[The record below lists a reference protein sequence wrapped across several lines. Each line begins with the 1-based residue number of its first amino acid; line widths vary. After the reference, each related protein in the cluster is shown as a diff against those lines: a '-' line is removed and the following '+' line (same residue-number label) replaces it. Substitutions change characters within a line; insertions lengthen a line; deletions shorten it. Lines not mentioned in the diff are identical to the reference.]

1 MMEVLIVIHGMGCG
15 GAEKSLISLLS
26 YLQSENMNIDLIVA
40 NPHGPLITK
49 VPSAVHIIENM
60 YDFENFATPLNERTK
75 KISGFRDFILQ
86 TKWHLL
92 APAARKKS
100 SLSEGE
106 LRWKIWGKYLKPLKK
121 QYDLAISYMNGY
133 PNYYVIEKVR
143 AKKKIL
149 WIHNE
154 FEKLGYNY
162 NFERKYYS
170 LADAIVTISE
180 SCRESFLH
188 IFPEMTEKIYVLE
201 NISSEKTIRVL
212 SEERIKDSYFECSD
226 IKVLSVGRLTD
237 QKGFDLAIDA
247 ASMLK
252 HKGYTFKWYIL
263 GEGELRG
270 KLQHSINAYG
280 LDDRVVLAG
289 IKENPYPYI
298 KNCDI
303 FVQPSR
309 YEGKSIVLDEAKIL
323 CRPIVVTNYKTVKSS
338 IKDRVNGIITEIRSE
353 DIAEKIGNLID
364 DASKRQ
370 YLIDTLA
377 HEENGN
383 EREVD
388 KYISLFRR
396 MMKE

>member
-1 MMEVLIVIHGMGCG
+1 
-15 GAEKSLISLLS
+15 
-26 YLQSENMNIDLIVA
+26 
-40 NPHGPLITK
+40 
-49 VPSAVHIIENM
+49 
-60 YDFENFATPLNERTK
+60 
-75 KISGFRDFILQ
+75 
-86 TKWHLL
+86 
-92 APAARKKS
+92 
-100 SLSEGE
+100 
-106 LRWKIWGKYLKPLKK
+106 
-121 QYDLAISYMNGY
+121 
-133 PNYYVIEKVR
+133 
-143 AKKKIL
+143 
-149 WIHNE
+149 
-154 FEKLGYNY
+154 
-162 NFERKYYS
+162 
-170 LADAIVTISE
+170 
-180 SCRESFLH
+180 
-188 IFPEMTEKIYVLE
+188 
-201 NISSEKTIRVL
+201 
-212 SEERIKDSYFECSD
+212 
-226 IKVLSVGRLTD
+226 
-237 QKGFDLAIDA
+237 
-247 ASMLK
+247 MLK